1 MQKATLQ
8 ALYVPPHKLVAANNS
23 VGRSDDE
30 AYQRLA
36 WEALKKSI
44 NGLINK
50 VNSSNIGNVIPEL
63 FAEDLIRG
71 AGLLCRSCLRSQMA
85 SPCFT
90 DVFAAVIA
98 VVNSRIPEIGELLLK
113 RIVWQLNK
121 SLRCNDKPRLLALA
135 KFVAHLVNQ
144 RVAHHT
150 LALELLHRLLEN
162 PSDDGVEL
170 AVAFLTECGALLH
183 DLSPRGLAA
192 CFDRLRD
199 VLHEGEIDKR
209 VQFLIEGLFAIRK
222 ANFRGYPAIRPEL
235 DLLEDD
241 QQITHDVSLDDSG
254 VDPEL
259 GRNVFKFDPDYAL
272 HESQFEAKKKSILG
286 DQDEEEEEEETSTG
300 SESESDESEEED
312 DLEIKDKTETEA
324 VELRRTIYLTIMNS
338 LRFEELGHKLLSLNI
353 APGQELEI
361 CRMLVEAC
369 AQEKTYNRIYGL
381 VAQRLSM
388 IRLAYRA
395 NFERCFAEQYSTSHR
410 LETNKLRNVATLFAH
425 LIATDALPWDVL
437 GYVRLTE
444 EDTNS
449 SSRIFVKYL
458 FQEMTEQLGIRKLN
472 ERLTENAAVLGDSI
486 FPKDS
491 TRNARFSINFFTQ
504 IGLGGLT
511 EGMREHLKEMERV
524 AKEDREKKLGGSDSE
539 SEVEES
545 SSDDEGRDR
554 KRRRRKSDGRDRKR
568 SRRG

>member
-1 MQKATLQ
+1 MQKATQQ
-8 ALYVPPHKLVAANNS
+8 ALYIPPHKLAAAKNS
-23 VGRSDDE
+23 GGRSDDE

-259 GRNVFKFDPDYAL
+259 
-272 HESQFEAKKKSILG
+272 
-286 DQDEEEEEEETSTG
+286 
-300 SESESDESEEED
+300 ESEEED

>member
-1 MQKATLQ
+1 MQKATQQ
-8 ALYVPPHKLVAANNS
+8 ALYIPPHKLAAAKNS
-23 VGRSDDE
+23 GGRSDDE

-254 VDPEL
+254 VDPE
-259 GRNVFKFDPDYAL
+259 
-272 HESQFEAKKKSILG
+272 
-286 DQDEEEEEEETSTG
+286 
-300 SESESDESEEED
+300 
-312 DLEIKDKTETEA
+312 
-324 VELRRTIYLTIMNS
+324 NS